1 MTEPSSLRP
10 PGWSLTAPRFS
21 VQDAC
26 DDVMVTAAMLST
38 RDQDRQYLDALRLSR
53 ILADL
58 SERIGADIRRRAS
71 S

>member
-1 MTEPSSLRP
+1 MTEPSGLRP
-10 PGWSLTAPRFS
+10 PGWSLAAPRFD

-38 RDQDRQYLDALRLSR
+38 RDREHQLLDALELSR

-58 SERIGADIRRRAS
+58 SERIGADVRRRATS
-71 S
+71 